1 MQGQEGI
8 SWSQPSTRF
17 SSRSLLLASRKMF
30 TRASVSLYANL
41 CLLKHVFRDFFF
53 FLASCYMFLAL
64 VSCYISFCVL
74 PPGRLGFPALD
85 DRHVFFPSWNPVKL
99 LSRCCYPL
107 LGPLNMFSRP
117 CPPVMVDTQLF
128 INNQRVCKI
137 RVFRY
142 NGLSPTRLLKVN
154 RDLVTRI
161 FPPLGTVHFFYEVGK
176 KWLLF
181 SNATFTGTRLHIYCR
196 RVRLHSL
203 CCCGSLS
210 PMLQKAAMLWVSVYS
225 SGYMKVYT

>member
-53 FLASCYMFLAL
+53 VLASCYMFLAL

-161 FPPLGTVHFFYEVGK
+161 FPPLGTVQFF
-176 KWLLF
+176 L
-181 SNATFTGTRLHIYCR
+181 
-196 RVRLHSL
+196 
-203 CCCGSLS
+203 
-210 PMLQKAAMLWVSVYS
+210 
-225 SGYMKVYT
+225 